1 MASIDFREL
10 IILRT
15 ITSTRRIICTR
26 AKKAHKE
33 QLALPA
39 ILYTYGRISRHHT
52 KEIKRSTGD
61 HLPLKMSDWKFESPR
76 AANRRGSSAARPWTH
91 IGKRVATSSCF
102 QHAAGDRLIAYNL
115 DDNAT
120 NNKVRSFVR
129 PLA

>member
-39 ILYTYGRISRHHT
+39 ILYT
-52 KEIKRSTGD
+52 
-61 HLPLKMSDWKFESPR
+61 
-76 AANRRGSSAARPWTH
+76 
-91 IGKRVATSSCF
+91 VASLGTTQKKSNEA
-102 QHAAGDRLIAYNL
+102 QVITYL
-115 DDNAT
+115 
-120 NNKVRSFVR
+120 
-129 PLA
+129 